1 MCEKVCKSVAKCV
14 KSLYILRMFG
24 FNTPSIDSKGR
35 IAIPA
40 RYRIDFKTQNHNEI
54 VITKDPQYPSL
65 KLYHHSE
72 WQRISTKLQSLQGL
86 DPIVRNLQ
94 WTILGNAY
102 QTDIDIEGR
111 MLVRIPSDLQS
122 YAEINEQKQ
131 VALVGMGNKFEIWNI
146 ENWEMRQTGGS
157 LSTEI
162 LDVVLPESIKV
173 CKSVAKCVKSLYILR
188 MFGFNT
194 PSIDSKGRIAI
205 PARYRI
211 DFKTQNHNEI
221 VITKDPQYPSLK
233 LYHHSEWQRISTK
246 LQSLQGL
253 DPIVRNLQWTILG
266 NAYQTDIDIE
276 GRMLVRIPSDLQS
289 YAEIN
294 EQKQVALVGMGNKFE
309 IWNIENWEMRQTGG
323 SLSTE
328 ILDVVLPESIK
339 EMSF

>member
-1 MCEKVCKSVAKCV
+1 
-14 KSLYILRMFG
+14 MFG

-40 RYRIDFKTQNHNEI
+40 RYRIDLKSESHNEI

-72 WQRISTKLQSLQGL
+72 W
-86 DPIVRNLQ
+86 
-94 WTILGNAY
+94 
-102 QTDIDIEGR
+102 
-111 MLVRIPSDLQS
+111 
-122 YAEINEQKQ
+122 
-131 VALVGMGNKFEIWNI
+131 
-146 ENWEMRQTGGS
+146 
-157 LSTEI
+157 
-162 LDVVLPESIKV
+162 
-173 CKSVAKCVKSLYILR
+173 
-188 MFGFNT
+188 
-194 PSIDSKGRIAI
+194 
-205 PARYRI
+205 
-211 DFKTQNHNEI
+211 H
-221 VITKDPQYPSLK
+221 
-233 LYHHSEWQRISTK
+233 RISTK